1 MQGALADAPWA
12 ALAVALPLAAGVSTL
27 LFRGRPARAVSAGAA
42 LLVIGA
48 LALLSEEVF
57 REGARRYQIG
67 GWGAPLGID
76 LYADGLSVVMLW
88 MTALVGAAVTAYSLF
103 YFRGAPN
110 ESFFWPLWMLLWAAL
125 NAVFLSGDIFNLY
138 VALEVMGISAVA
150 LVCIGGGVEAFRAG
164 ARYFFVA
171 VIGSLSYLLGVAV
184 LYAAYGTLD
193 LASIGEAA
201 GPGPGAATAAALM
214 IAGLLAKTAL
224 FPLHFWL
231 PRAHSSAPSPVSA
244 VLSALVVKASF
255 YIVLRLWTGPFES
268 VLAPQAGFILGALGG
283 AAVIWG
289 ALMALRQTRLKMLV
303 AYSTV
308 SQIGYLFLF
317 FPMAANPDAFTGAVY
332 QALSHAVAKA
342 SIFLAIG
349 CTIRSVGNDSFDG
362 LAGAGK
368 SVQTSVFAF
377 GISGASLMGLPP
389 SGGFI
394 AKWQLVKA
402 SVETGQWW
410 WAAVIIAGGLLA
422 AAYIFPV
429 LRRSFA
435 DGGGEAEASRVP
447 YGMEAAAMALAVLS
461 VVLGMGAAVPLSF
474 FR

>member
-1 MQGALADAPWA
+1 MQGAPPWA
-12 ALAVALPLAAGVSTL
+12 ALAIALPLAAGVLAL
-27 LFRGRPARAVSAGAA
+27 LLRGRPARAVSAATA
-42 LLVIGA
+42 LLIPGS
-48 LALLSEEVF
+48 LALLSETVL
-57 REGARRYQIG
+57 RGGALRYRVG

-76 LYADGLSVVMLW
+76 LFADGLSMVMLW
-88 MTALVGAAVTAYSLF
+88 MTALVGTAVTAYSVF
-103 YFRGAPN
+103 YFRDN
-110 ESFFWPLWMLLWAAL
+110 TEKERFFWPLWMFLWAGL
-125 NAVFLSGDIFNLY
+125 NAIFLSGDVFNLY
-138 VALEVMGISAVA
+138 VSIEVMGLSAVA
-150 LVCIGGGVEAFRAG
+150 LVCIAGGRDALTAG
-164 ARYFFVA
+164 MRYFLVA
-171 VIGSLSYLLGVAV
+171 ITGSLTYLLGVAM
-184 LYAAYGTLD
+184 LYAQYGALD
-193 LASIGEAA
+193 LSLIGEAA
-201 GPGPGAATAAALM
+201 GPGPAAAMAAALM
-214 IAGLLAKTAL
+214 TAGLLAKTAL

-231 PRAHSSAPSPVSA
+231 PRAHASALSPVSA

-255 YIVLRLWTGPFES
+255 YMVLRLWTGAFEK
-268 VLAPQAGFILGALGG
+268 VLAPQAGLILGALGC

-289 ALMALRQTRLKMLV
+289 ALMAMRQKRLKMLV

-317 FPMAANPDAFTGAVY
+317 FPMAAHSDAFTGAVY
-332 QALSHAVAKA
+332 QALSHAFAKA
-342 SIFLAIG
+342 SIFL
-349 CTIRSVGNDSFDG
+349 SVGNMMKAIGNDSIDG

-410 WAAVIIAGGLLA
+410 WAAVIMAGGLLA
-422 AAYIFPV
+422 AAYVFPV

-435 DGGGEAEASRVP
+435 DGEAAGEAKRVP

-461 VVLGMGAAVPLSF
+461 LVLGIGAAIPLSF
-474 FR
+474 F